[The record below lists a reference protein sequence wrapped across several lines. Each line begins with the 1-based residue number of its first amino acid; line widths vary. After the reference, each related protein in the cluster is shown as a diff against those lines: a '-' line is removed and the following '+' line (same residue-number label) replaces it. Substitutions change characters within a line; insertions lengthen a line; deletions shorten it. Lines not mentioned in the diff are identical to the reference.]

1 MVVLWAWR
9 WHIIALHCS
18 WQLVGPL
25 FWDQCLGRCC
35 PRFMW
40 SSWRSSPIRVPAV
53 RDMLVASCDWDMK
66 GKRGHLSDFPQLHM
80 VQGMFMNFQK
90 INLAK
95 DQFLGH
101 DSVNSDQMSQIM
113 HTQKLHFQKLN
124 PPYFIMWQRELWKE
138 DILIQYSSLTFVKC
152 P

>member
-1 MVVLWAWR
+1 
-9 WHIIALHCS
+9 
-18 WQLVGPL
+18 
-25 FWDQCLGRCC
+25 
-35 PRFMW
+35 
-40 SSWRSSPIRVPAV
+40 
-53 RDMLVASCDWDMK
+53 MLVASCDWDMK

-124 PPYFIMWQRELWKE
+124 PPYFIM
-138 DILIQYSSLTFVKC
+138 
-152 P
+152 